1 MKLKRTSGIL
11 AHISSIP
18 GDYGI
23 GSFGEQTFKFIDFL
37 SESGF
42 SIWQVLPFCVTDSYN
57 SPYKSYGS
65 FSLNPYFID
74 LQELYE
80 NGLLTKAEL
89 ESAKQEKASP
99 CEFVRLKAKRLDTLQ
114 KAAKRFGKVESL
126 KPHTESFC
134 RFMALRKSN
143 GNSPWHGWTNYVPDD
158 DALELWRFTQYM
170 FLKQWGEIK
179 KYANERNIKII
190 GDIPIYV
197 SYDSTDVWETP
208 EMFMLDSDKNP
219 ESVAGVPPD
228 YFCPDGQLWGNP
240 LYDWSVMK
248 RSNFSWWR
256 ERIRFMTE
264 IFDGIRLDHFRAFES
279 FYAIPYGDETAKYG
293 KWIKAEGYDF
303 VDTIKPICNGK
314 IMIAED
320 LGEITREVEK
330 LVEYS
335 GFYSTR
341 VLQFV
346 SPGDIHSPHLPEN
359 YNERC
364 IAYTATHDNDTTRGF
379 ISKRAINTDRRQIL
393 EQMLESDAGIVVF
406 PLQDILWLDS
416 TARLNTPGNPNGN
429 WGWRATREMID
440 KINRDELLNLN
451 KRYGRFID

>member
-23 GSFGEQTFKFIDFL
+23 GSFGKHTLKFIDFL
-37 SESGF
+37 SECGF
-42 SIWQVLPFCVTDSYN
+42 SIWQVLPFCVTDDYN

-65 FSLNPYFID
+65 FSLNPFFID
-74 LQELYE
+74 LPKLYE
-80 NGLLTKAEL
+80 NGLLSKREL
-89 ESAKQEKASP
+89 ESAKQTKSDK
-99 CEFVRLKAKRLDTLQ
+99 CEFERLKAERLDLLH
-114 KAAKRFGKVESL
+114 KAAKRFGKVQSL

-143 GNSPWHGWTNYVPDD
+143 ANIPWRNWTNSVPDEE
-158 DALELWRFTQYM
+158 ALTLWRFTQYM
-170 FLKQWGEIK
+170 FLKQWSEIK
-179 KYANERNIKII
+179 KYANERGIKII

-208 EMFMLDSDKNP
+208 QSFMLDENKKP
-219 ESVAGVPPD
+219 ELVAGVPPD

-248 RSNFSWWR
+248 SSNFSWWR
-256 ERIRFMTE
+256 ERINFMSE

-279 FYAIPYGDETAKYG
+279 FYAVPYGDETAKYG
-293 KWIKAEGYDF
+293 KWIKSVGYDF
-303 VDTIKPICNGK
+303 IDAIKSICNDK

-320 LGEITREVEK
+320 LGAITREVEK

-341 VLQFV
+341 VLQFA
-346 SPGDIHSPHLPEN
+346 SPGDDYSPHLPKN
-359 YNERC
+359 YNARC

-379 ISKRAINTDRRQIL
+379 IEKHGLSTDRQQIMK
-393 EQMLESDAGIVVF
+393 QMLESDAGVVVF

-416 TARLNTPGNPNGN
+416 SARINTPGYPHGN
-429 WGWRATREMID
+429 WRWRAIQEMLDGTD
-440 KINRDELLNLN
+440 KNELFKLN
-451 KRYGRFID
+451 KICGRCP